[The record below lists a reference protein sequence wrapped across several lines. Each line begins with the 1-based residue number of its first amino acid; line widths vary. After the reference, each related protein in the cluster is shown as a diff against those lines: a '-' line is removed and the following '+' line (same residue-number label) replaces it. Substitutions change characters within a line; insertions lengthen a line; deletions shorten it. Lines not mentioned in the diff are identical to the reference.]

1 MGMTTAL
8 EIKNEFEE
16 YIKNRQ
22 FNGSPQSLY
31 DPINY
36 ILSLKA
42 KRARP
47 VLLLLAHQ
55 LYNPDL
61 STSLSKALAI
71 EVFHNFTLLHDDIMD
86 DADVRRGQAS
96 VHKKY
101 SENAAILS
109 GDVMMII
116 ANQLLDE
123 NRTEHA
129 DLIREIFSKVAVLI
143 CEGQQ
148 MDMDFESSDDIQIA
162 DYLEMIRKKTAVLL
176 GAALQIGALSGGA
189 SEQEAD
195 RLYKFGEQFG
205 ISFQIQDDLLD
216 SFGEGSKV
224 GKEIGGDIRQ
234 GKKTY
239 LYLKALEL
247 LDGEHLED
255 FIRLYQSDQDDKVD
269 QVTTIFR
276 SNGVDEYARQLR
288 DAYHDLAI
296 SHFQGINVQ
305 KEVKGQMKVYLDLFI
320 NREK

>member
-1 MGMTTAL
+1 MKSAV
-8 EIKNEFEE
+8 EIKKEFED
-16 YIKNRQ
+16 YIKNHQ
-22 FNGSPQSLY
+22 FNGTPQSLY

-47 VLLLLAHQ
+47 NLLLLSHQ
-55 LYNPDL
+55 LFD
-61 STSLSKALAI
+61 SDMTASFSKALAI
-71 EVFHNFTLLHDDIMD
+71 ELFHNFTLLHDDIMD
-86 DADVRRGQAS
+86 EADLRRGQPT

-101 SENAAILS
+101 NENTAILS

-116 ANQLLDE
+116 ALQLLDVHE
-123 NRTEHA
+123 SDNSF
-129 DLIREIFSKVAVLI
+129 LVREIFTQAAVNI

-148 MDMDFESSDDIQIA
+148 MDMDFETSEKVTIS

-176 GAALQIGALSGGA
+176 GASLQIGALTAGA
-189 SEQEAD
+189 DSDEAKG
-195 RLYKFGEQFG
+195 LFQFGEHFG

-216 SFGEGSKV
+216 TFGDGEKV

-247 LDGEHLED
+247 LDGQAQLD
-255 FIRLYQSDQDDKVD
+255 FKNLYQSDADDKVD
-269 QVTTIFR
+269 KVKAIFK

-288 DAYHDLAI
+288 DAYHDLALG
-296 SHFQGINVQ
+296 HLHQINADENALDKL
-305 KEVKGQMKVYLDLFI
+305 KEYLEQFI
-320 NREK
+320 KREY

>member
-1 MGMTTAL
+1 MKSAV
-8 EIKNEFEE
+8 EIKKEFED
-16 YIKNRQ
+16 YIKNHQ
-22 FNGSPQSLY
+22 FNGTPQSLY

-47 VLLLLAHQ
+47 NLLLLSHQ
-55 LYNPDL
+55 LFD
-61 STSLSKALAI
+61 SDMTASFSKALAI
-71 EVFHNFTLLHDDIMD
+71 EMFHNFTLLHDDIMD
-86 DADVRRGQAS
+86 EADLRRGQPT

-101 SENAAILS
+101 NENTAILS

-116 ANQLLDE
+116 ALQLLDVHE
-123 NRTEHA
+123 SDNSF
-129 DLIREIFSKVAVLI
+129 LVREIFTQAAVNI

-148 MDMDFESSDDIQIA
+148 MDMNFETSEKVTIS

-176 GAALQIGALSGGA
+176 GASLQIGALTAGA
-189 SEQEAD
+189 DSDEAKG
-195 RLYKFGEQFG
+195 LFQFGEHFG

-216 SFGEGSKV
+216 TFGDGEKV

-247 LDGEHLED
+247 LDGQAQLD
-255 FIRLYQSDQDDKVD
+255 FKNLYQSDADDKVD
-269 QVTTIFR
+269 KVKAIFK

-288 DAYHDLAI
+288 DAYHDLALG
-296 SHFQGINVQ
+296 HLHQINADENALDKL
-305 KEVKGQMKVYLDLFI
+305 KEYLEQFI
-320 NREK
+320 KREY

>member
-1 MGMTTAL
+1 MKSAV
-8 EIKNEFEE
+8 EIKNEFED
-16 YIKNRQ
+16 YIKNHE

-47 VLLLLAHQ
+47 NLLLLSHQ
-55 LYNPDL
+55 LFESDMTA
-61 STSLSKALAI
+61 SFSKALAI

-86 DADVRRGQAS
+86 EADLRRGQPT

-101 SENAAILS
+101 NENTAILS
-109 GDVMMII
+109 GDVMMIMSM
-116 ANQLLDE
+116 QLLDLHESE
-123 NRTEHA
+123 NSSV
-129 DLIREIFSKVAVLI
+129 IREIFTQAAVDI

-148 MDMDFESSDDIQIA
+148 MDMDFETSDTVTIQ
-162 DYLEMIRKKTAVLL
+162 DYIEMIKKKTAVLL
-176 GAALQIGALSGGA
+176 GVSMQIGALS
-189 SEQEAD
+189 AD
-195 RLYKFGEQFG
+195 AELDQAKGLYQFGEQFG

-216 SFGEGSKV
+216 TFGDGHKV

-247 LDGEHLED
+247 LEGQAQMD
-255 FIRLYQSDQDDKVD
+255 FKNLYQSDADDKVD
-269 QVTTIFR
+269 KVKEIFK

-288 DAYHDLAI
+288 DAYHDLALGHLNQI
-296 SHFQGINVQ
+296 KADAQALNKL
-305 KEVKGQMKVYLDLFI
+305 KEYLELFI
-320 NREK
+320 KRDS